1 MCTTSPRLGAVDAY
15 QAKVLSWQRQRYL
28 AVLRAARW
36 RAVPCH
42 RAGCKYAASRRA
54 ARAHCRAARWRGT
67 RRPLAAFATAA
78 SSERRTTLSTPLAA
92 WHILQ
97 GSGLRPEHFQS
108 HVCPPSSRRA
118 VIPLKHVPGPSC
130 PHTQP
135 QASTRPR
142 CLRLATAVAPRTPR
156 RGTSHTSPRRRHSDA
171 RVCAPRGGAEPSRAP
186 QAAGAPRRKS
196 QTQTRRRAMGHGA
209 LRDALRGRLLARRWV
224 GGAHR
229 RDAVHGL
236 ARAAHPRG
244 GACCRPEERSFG
256 ASASFRAA
264 LAHISGLVFGAHG
277 IAYRSHCQMCPT
289 RRSHNSKIYPR
300 RCGDAAVGWWEVD
313 GSPASVPRGVC
324 AF

>member
-42 RAGCKYAASRRA
+42 RAGCKYAVSRRA
-54 ARAHCRAARWRGT
+54 ARAHCRAARWRGP

-135 QASTRPR
+135 QASTRPVAYDSPR
-142 CLRLATAVAPRTPR
+142 PWRLAHLAVAPRTPR
-156 RGTSHTSPRRRHSDA
+156 RGVGIQMPESAPREAAQSPRVRPRLPGRRGA
-171 RVCAPRGGAEPSRAP
+171 RVKHKLAGGQWATAPCATPC
-186 QAAGAPRRKS
+186 AGAS
-196 QTQTRRRAMGHGA
+196 S
-209 LRDALRGRLLARRWV
+209 RG
-224 GGAHR
+224 
-229 RDAVHGL
+229 
-236 ARAAHPRG
+236 
-244 GACCRPEERSFG
+244 
-256 ASASFRAA
+256 
-264 LAHISGLVFGAHG
+264 
-277 IAYRSHCQMCPT
+277 
-289 RRSHNSKIYPR
+289 
-300 RCGDAAVGWWEVD
+300 D
-313 GSPASVPRGVC
+313 G
-324 AF
+324 